1 MDGQTRLVSTRAVVR
16 VIMTS
21 LSSVIAGA
29 AVGVVASVY
38 HSAWFPWGLLIILV
52 ALGAGLMGLRVFFLP
67 RYPAALASLGL
78 IAAIVVLA
86 GQDGQGSVLIA
97 GNTAGLSL
105 LAGVSFFVVIANAWP
120 RGLTGFRVKMEHRPS
135 ERTRTQ

>member
-1 MDGQTRLVSTRAVVR
+1 MLID
-16 VIMTS
+16 TS
-21 LSSVIAGA
+21 LTSLASLSAGA
-29 AVGVVASVY
+29 AVGVVASIY
-38 HSAWFPWGLLIILV
+38 HAAWFPWGMVIIMV

-97 GNTAGLSL
+97 ANSAGLSL
-105 LAGVSFFVVIANAWP
+105 LAGVSFFVVVANAWP
-120 RGLTGFRVKMEHRPS
+120 RGLTGSRVKMESRTS

>member
-1 MDGQTRLVSTRAVVR
+1 
-16 VIMTS
+16 MTF
-21 LSSVIAGA
+21 LSSVVAGA

-38 HSAWFPWGLLIILV
+38 HSAWFPWGLVIIMV
-52 ALGAGLMGLRVFFLP
+52 ALCAGLMGLRVFFLP

-97 GNTAGLSL
+97 ANSAGLSL
-105 LAGVSFFVVIANAWP
+105 LAGVSFFVVVANAWP
-120 RGLTGFRVKMEHRPS
+120 RGLTGSRVKMEHRTS

>member
-1 MDGQTRLVSTRAVVR
+1 
-16 VIMTS
+16 MTS

-38 HSAWFPWGLLIILV
+38 HAAWFPWGMLIIMV
-52 ALGAGLMGLRVFFLP
+52 ALGAGLMGLRVFFRL

-105 LAGVSFFVVIANAWP
+105 LVGVSFFVVVANAWP
-120 RGLTGFRVKMEHRPS
+120 RGLTGTRVKMGDRTS
-135 ERTRTQ
+135 ERTRT

>member
-1 MDGQTRLVSTRAVVR
+1 MSTRAVVR
-16 VIMTS
+16 VS
-21 LSSVIAGA
+21 LISLASVVAGA
-29 AVGVVASVY
+29 VVGVVASIY
-38 HSAWFPWGLLIILV
+38 HSAWFPWGLVIIMV
-52 ALGAGLMGLRVFFLP
+52 ALGAGLMGLRVFFRP
-67 RYPAALASLGL
+67 RYPAAVASLGV

-105 LAGVSFFVVIANAWP
+105 LVGVSFFVVVTNAWP
-120 RGLTGFRVKMEHRPS
+120 RGLTGSRVKIENRTS

>member
-1 MDGQTRLVSTRAVVR
+1 MVR
-16 VIMTS
+16 VVLTS
-21 LSSVIAGA
+21 MASLLAGA

-38 HSAWFPWGLLIILV
+38 HSAWFPWGLVIIMV
-52 ALGAGLMGLRVFFLP
+52 ALGAGLMGLRVFFRP

-97 GNTAGLSL
+97 GNSAGLSL
-105 LAGVSFFVVIANAWP
+105 LAGVSFFVVVANAWP
-120 RGLTGFRVKMEHRPS
+120 RGLTGSRVKMDHSTP
-135 ERTRTQ
+135 ERTQTQ

>member
-1 MDGQTRLVSTRAVVR
+1 
-16 VIMTS
+16 MTS
-21 LSSVIAGA
+21 VSSVIAGA
-29 AVGVVASVY
+29 AVGIVASIY
-38 HSAWFPWGLLIILV
+38 HAAWFPWGLVIIMV
-52 ALGAGLMGLRVFFLP
+52 ALGAGLMGLRVFFLA

-105 LAGVSFFVVIANAWP
+105 LVGVSFFVVIANAWP
-120 RGLTGFRVKMEHRPS
+120 RGLTGSRVKMELRTS
-135 ERTRTQ
+135 ERSRTQ

>member
-1 MDGQTRLVSTRAVVR
+1 
-16 VIMTS
+16 MTS
-21 LSSVIAGA
+21 LSSVTAGV
-29 AVGVVASVY
+29 AVGVVAGIY
-38 HSAWFPWGLLIILV
+38 HAAWFPWGMVIIMV
-52 ALGAGLMGLRVFFLP
+52 ALGAGLMGLRVFFRT

-97 GNTAGLSL
+97 ANSAGLSL
-105 LAGVSFFVVIANAWP
+105 LAGVSFIVVVANAWP
-120 RGLTGFRVKMEHRPS
+120 RGLTRSRVKMESRTS

>member
-1 MDGQTRLVSTRAVVR
+1 
-16 VIMTS
+16 MTS

-29 AVGVVASVY
+29 AVGVVASIY
-38 HSAWFPWGLLIILV
+38 HAAWFPWGLVVIMV
-52 ALGAGLMGLRVFFLP
+52 ALGAGLMGLRVFFRP
-67 RYPAALASLGL
+67 RYPAASASLGL

-97 GNTAGLSL
+97 ANSAGLSL
-105 LAGVSFFVVIANAWP
+105 FAGVSFFVVVANAWP
-120 RGLTGFRVKMEHRPS
+120 RGLTQSRVKMEHRTS

>member
-1 MDGQTRLVSTRAVVR
+1 
-16 VIMTS
+16 MTS

-29 AVGVVASVY
+29 AVGTVASIY
-38 HSAWFPWGLLIILV
+38 HAAWFPWGMLIILV

-78 IAAIVVLA
+78 ISAIVVLA
-86 GQDGQGSVLIA
+86 GQDGQGSVMIA
-97 GNTAGLSL
+97 GNKAGLSL
-105 LAGVSFFVVIANAWP
+105 LVGVSFFVVVANAWP
-120 RGLTGFRVKMEHRPS
+120 RGLTGTRVKMEDRTS

>member
-1 MDGQTRLVSTRAVVR
+1 MVR
-16 VIMTS
+16 VVLTS
-21 LSSVIAGA
+21 LASLLAGA

-38 HSAWFPWGLLIILV
+38 HSAWFPLGLVIIMV
-52 ALGAGLMGLRVFFLP
+52 ALGAGLMGLRVFFRP

-78 IAAIVVLA
+78 ISAIVVLA

-97 GNTAGLSL
+97 GNSAGLSL
-105 LAGVSFFVVIANAWP
+105 LVGVSFFVVVANAWP
-120 RGLTGFRVKMEHRPS
+120 RGLTGSRVKMEYRTS

>member
-1 MDGQTRLVSTRAVVR
+1 
-16 VIMTS
+16 MTS

-29 AVGVVASVY
+29 AVGIVASIY
-38 HSAWFPWGLLIILV
+38 HAAWFPWGMLIILV
-52 ALGAGLMGLRVFFLP
+52 ALGAGLMGLRVFFRP

-105 LAGVSFFVVIANAWP
+105 LVGVSFFVVVANAWP
-120 RGLTGFRVKMEHRPS
+120 RGLTGTRVKMGDRTS
-135 ERTRTQ
+135 ERTRT

>member
-1 MDGQTRLVSTRAVVR
+1 
-16 VIMTS
+16 MTS
-21 LSSVIAGA
+21 VSSVIAGA
-29 AVGVVASVY
+29 AVGIVASIY
-38 HSAWFPWGLLIILV
+38 HAAWFPWGMLIILV
-52 ALGAGLMGLRVFFLP
+52 ALGAGLMGLRVFFRP

-86 GQDGQGSVLIA
+86 GQDGQGSVLIV
-97 GNTAGLSL
+97 GNSAGLSL

-120 RGLTGFRVKMEHRPS
+120 RGLTGTRVKMEDRTS

>member
-1 MDGQTRLVSTRAVVR
+1 
-16 VIMTS
+16 MTS

-29 AVGVVASVY
+29 AVGVVASLY
-38 HSAWFPWGLLIILV
+38 HAAWFPWGLVIIMV
-52 ALGAGLMGLRVFFLP
+52 ALGAGLMGLRVFFLL
-67 RYPAALASLGL
+67 RYPAAFASLGL
-78 IAAIVVLA
+78 IAAILVLA

-105 LAGVSFFVVIANAWP
+105 LVGVSFFVVVANAWP
-120 RGLTGFRVKMEHRPS
+120 RGLTGTRVKMEDRTS

>member
-1 MDGQTRLVSTRAVVR
+1 
-16 VIMTS
+16 MTS
-21 LSSVIAGA
+21 LSSVVAGA
-29 AVGVVASVY
+29 AAGVVASVY
-38 HSAWFPWGLLIILV
+38 HSAWFPWGLVIIMV
-52 ALGAGLMGLRVFFLP
+52 ALGAGLMGLRVFFFP

-97 GNTAGLSL
+97 ANSAGLSL
-105 LAGVSFFVVIANAWP
+105 LAGVSFFVVVANAWP
-120 RGLTGFRVKMEHRPS
+120 RGLTRSRVKMEHRTS

>member
-1 MDGQTRLVSTRAVVR
+1 
-16 VIMTS
+16 MTS

-38 HSAWFPWGLLIILV
+38 HAAWFPWGMLIIMV
-52 ALGAGLMGLRVFFLP
+52 ALGTGLMGLRVFFRP

-97 GNTAGLSL
+97 ANSAGLSL
-105 LAGVSFFVVIANAWP
+105 LAGVSFFVVVANVWP
-120 RGLTGFRVKMEHRPS
+120 RGLTGSRVKMEYRTS
-135 ERTRTQ
+135 ERT